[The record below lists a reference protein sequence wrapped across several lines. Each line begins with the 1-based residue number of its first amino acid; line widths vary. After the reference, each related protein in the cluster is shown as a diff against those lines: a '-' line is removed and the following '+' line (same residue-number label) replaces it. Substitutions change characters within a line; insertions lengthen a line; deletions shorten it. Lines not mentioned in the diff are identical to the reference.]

1 MRVFVRLAL
10 RRALVLP
17 VMLMGVSL
25 LVFVVLQFSPNDPAY
40 NALGVGASEEAR
52 AAYAAQHGLDQPLL
66 VRYVLFLWQLLQGDL
81 GMTAPP
87 AVPVADRVAA
97 SFPLTLELTM
107 LGMAG
112 AILFA
117 LFMGVVGALWRD
129 RWPDQVTR
137 FVSITCVALPPFWL
151 AILLIQQFSLGM
163 GLLPPG
169 GYVAP
174 GESFSGWAASMTLP
188 AIAVAIPIGA
198 QLSRLVRTSMVE
210 ELDRDYV
217 RTATG
222 NGLPRWLVLRG
233 ALRNALITPMTVL
246 GWRFG
251 YALGG
256 AVVIETIFDLP
267 GMGQLLLTGV
277 TNGDVALVQGAV
289 LTVSVALLVVNL
301 VIDLL
306 YVVVNPRIREV

>member
-10 RRALVLP
+10 RRLLVLP
-17 VMLMGVSL
+17 VMLLGVSM

-40 NALGVGASEEAR
+40 NALGVGASAEAR
-52 AAYAAQHGLDQPLL
+52 AAYAAEHGLDQPLPVQY
-66 VRYVLFLWQLLQGDL
+66 VRFLGQLLQGDL

-87 AVPVADRVAA
+87 ATPVSERIADA
-97 SFPLTLELTM
+97 FPLTLQLTL
-107 LGMAG
+107 LGMGG
-112 AILFA
+112 AIVFA
-117 LFMGVVGALWRD
+117 LAMGLAGALWRD

-137 FVSITCVALPPFWL
+137 VVSIACIALPPFWL
-151 AILLIQQFSLGM
+151 AILLIQQFSLGL
-163 GLLPPG
+163 GLFPTG
-169 GYVAP
+169 GYVPPEDSIWKWLVAL
-174 GESFSGWAASMTLP
+174 TLP
-188 AIAVAIPIGA
+188 AASVAVPIGA

-251 YALGG
+251 YAMGG
-256 AVVIETIFDLP
+256 AVVIETIFNLP
-267 GMGQLLLTGV
+267 GMGQLLLIGV

-289 LTVSVALLVVNL
+289 LTVAIALLVVNL

>member
-10 RRALVLP
+10 RRILVLP
-17 VMLMGVSL
+17 VMLLGVSL

-52 AAYAAQHGLDQPLL
+52 AAYAAEHGLDQPLP
-66 VRYVLFLWQLLQGDL
+66 VRYVNFLGQLLQGDL

-87 AVPVADRVAA
+87 AAPVADRVAEA
-97 SFPLTLELTM
+97 FPLTLELTL
-107 LGMAG
+107 LGTGGGIIMAL
-112 AILFA
+112 A
-117 LFMGVVGALWRD
+117 MGVAGALWRD

-137 FVSITCVALPPFWL
+137 LISVAGVALPPFWL
-151 AILLIQQFSLGM
+151 AILLIQQFSLGL
-163 GLLPPG
+163 GIFPTG
-169 GYVAP
+169 GYTPPV
-174 GESFSGWAASMTLP
+174 ESFNGWLMSMTLP
-188 AIAVAIPIGA
+188 AIAVAVPVGA

-210 ELDRDYV
+210 ELDRGYV
-217 RTATG
+217 RTARG
-222 NGLPRWLVLRG
+222 NGLPQWLVLRS
-233 ALRNALITPMTVL
+233 ALRNALITPLTVL
-246 GWRFG
+246 GWRFA

-277 TNGDVALVQGAV
+277 TNADVALVQGAV
-289 LTVSVALLVVNL
+289 LTVAASLLVVNL

-306 YVVVNPRIREV
+306 HVIVNPRIREV

>member
-10 RRALVLP
+10 RRLLVLP
-17 VMLMGVSL
+17 VMLLGVSM

-40 NALGVGASEEAR
+40 NALGVGASAEAR
-52 AAYAAQHGLDQPLL
+52 AAYAAEHGLDQPLPVQY
-66 VRYVLFLWQLLQGDL
+66 VRFLGQLLQGDL

-87 AVPVADRVAA
+87 ATPVSERIADA
-97 SFPLTLELTM
+97 FPLTFQLTL
-107 LGMAG
+107 LGMGG
-112 AILFA
+112 AIVFA
-117 LFMGVVGALWRD
+117 LVMGLAGALWRD

-137 FVSITCVALPPFWL
+137 VVSIACIALPPFWL
-151 AILLIQQFSLGM
+151 AILLIQQFSLGL
-163 GLLPPG
+163 GLFPTG
-169 GYVAP
+169 GYVPPEDSLWKWLVAL
-174 GESFSGWAASMTLP
+174 TLP
-188 AIAVAIPIGA
+188 AASVAVPIGA
-198 QLSRLVRTSMVE
+198 QLSRLIRTSMVE

-251 YALGG
+251 YAMGG
-256 AVVIETIFDLP
+256 AVVIETIFNLP

-289 LTVSVALLVVNL
+289 LTVAIALLVVNL